1 MAAKKYTAKS
11 HVSLSVP
18 MTDKKNAR
26 ISFTPITGGGSV
38 FYTSDERVQAA
49 LEQHPKFNKLFKEDM
64 LYQAK
69 KITAPA
75 PKAQPKKK
83 DITEVHVT
91 CLDDAKDYLSDKFG
105 VSRTKM
111 RSMESIIKLAAANN
125 IQFKGLEE

>member
-1 MAAKKYTAKS
+1 MTAKKYVAKS
-11 HVSLSVP
+11 HVSLSIP

-38 FYTSDERVQAA
+38 YYTSDERVQVA
-49 LEQHPKFNKLFKEDM
+49 LEQHPKFNKLFKEDK

-69 KITAPA
+69 KAVTPQ
-75 PKAQPKKK
+75 PKQEPKKK
-83 DITEVHVT
+83 DITEVRVT

-111 RSMESIIKLAAANN
+111 RSAESIIKQAAANN
-125 IQFKGLEE
+125 IQFIGLED